1 MEVADEIVV
10 INEGRIEQVGT
21 PDELYDRPANDFV
34 MRFLGPVTNLGGRMV
49 RPHDIDVLPD
59 AGPTTVSVRV
69 QRLVRLGFEVRV
81 DAVDDQGQ
89 MLSVQLTR
97 AQVESLTLAPGKV
110 VNLRPSVPASPETQG
125 VVQPAS
131 A

>member
-1 MEVADEIVV
+1 MHVGAGPSWADLRP
-10 INEGRIEQVGT
+10 GAEQVGT

-34 MRFLGPVTNLGGRMV
+34 MRFLGPVTNLGGRIF

-59 AGPTTVSVRV
+59 AGPTTVSARV
-69 QRLVRLGFEVRV
+69 ERLVRLGFEVRV

-89 MLSVQLTR
+89 TLSVQLTR
-97 AQVESLTLAPGKV
+97 VQVESLTMAPGKV
-110 VNLRPSVPASPETQG
+110 INLRPSAPPLPETA